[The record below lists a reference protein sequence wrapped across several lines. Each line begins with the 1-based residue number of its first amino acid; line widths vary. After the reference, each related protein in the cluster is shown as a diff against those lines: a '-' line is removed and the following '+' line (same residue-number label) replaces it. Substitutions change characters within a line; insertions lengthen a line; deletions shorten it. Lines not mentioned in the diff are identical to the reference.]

1 MSSTSAKTR
10 AVAAVFV
17 LLMLV
22 ALWVAMAEVAQAMQR
37 GCGEGADKPYNKP
50 YTVTYV
56 IHVGYTLCLVVAV
69 VWTMVEH
76 CQAGCHGNNNNKSGS
91 GSTRKQVMLNENA
104 PLLGNSSTG
113 NESHN
118 SSGSVN
124 DVGVGGGG
132 SWWSH
137 VNWRAWSRI
146 LVKTALLGFYTN
158 LVGYTYYRSLPL
170 IDVSANVAIYNS
182 SSAFVY
188 LFTLLFRMDH
198 LSWLKVGALVI
209 SIGGVCLVQFLSN
222 PPAVEHC
229 DGPTAAPTPAPAV
242 SHATEGYILVVIST
256 ITYALYEVIYKRW
269 LPPSVFRAAAVPVG
283 VVVPPP
289 SEPSDA
295 VIDAAPGTV
304 VSDTAA
310 ADAHEAQASIWS
322 DVKYSFVTLGMI
334 GVFHTIINWPGILIL
349 DATGVETFEL
359 PEPRAFASL
368 MVTTVMDSMFNV
380 LLLIGIAITS
390 PLFISVGCLLTIPA
404 SIASDWIIHGRVMS
418 GGAFGGVACIGVGFL
433 VLTYAEV
440 REERARRSLAAMNIV
455 KRV

>member
-1 MSSTSAKTR
+1 MASTSAKTR

-76 CQAGCHGNNNNKSGS
+76 CQSGCHGNNS
-91 GSTRKQVMLNENA
+91 RKRGETA
-104 PLLGNSSTG
+104 PLLGGS
-113 NESHN
+113 NESHS

-124 DVGVGGGG
+124 GG
-132 SWWSH
+132 SGSGGAESAWAH
-137 VNWRAWSRI
+137 INWRAWGRI
-146 LVKTALLGFYTN
+146 LIKVAALGVYTN

-188 LFTLLFRMDH
+188 LFTLVFRMDH
-198 LSWLKVGALVI
+198 ISWLKIGALVV
-209 SIGGVCLVQFLSN
+209 SIGGVCLVQFLAN

-269 LPPSVFRAAAVPVG
+269 LPPSVFRAAAA
-283 VVVPPP
+283 PPP
-289 SEPSDA
+289 AAEPAAAAAAAARDDA
-295 VIDAAPGTV
+295 LPLDAAPSTTTAV
-304 VSDTAA
+304 VAA
-310 ADAHEAQASIWS
+310 AGDADADSHEAQASIWS

-334 GVFHTIINWPGILIL
+334 GVFHTVINWPGILIL

-440 REERARRSLAAMNIV
+440 REERARRQLAANNIE
-455 KRV
+455 KRVV